1 MTEQIT
7 EIESIIKELGC
18 ELYDTELASENGHAI
33 YRVYITKNGGVS
45 MEDCEKVSRA
55 LSPIYDVM
63 PPVAGDKWFLEV
75 SSPGLERKLSKIE
88 HFGKSIGEKTKITL
102 NDKSVIIGEIKA
114 LNDEIITLKSDSGE
128 QKISF
133 NEIKKAKTFI
143 EW

>member
-1 MTEQIT
+1 MT

-63 PPVAGDKWFLEV
+63 PPVSGDKWFLEI
-75 SSPGLERKLSKIE
+75 SSPGLERKLSTIG
-88 HFGKSIGEKTKITL
+88 HFNKSIGEKAKITL
-102 NDKSVIIGEIKA
+102 NDKSAISGEIKA
-114 LNDEIITLKSDSGE
+114 VNDEIITILSETGE
-128 QKISF
+128 QEIPF

>member
-1 MTEQIT
+1 MT

-18 ELYDTELASENGHAI
+18 ELYDTELANENGHAI

-63 PPVAGDKWFLEV
+63 PPVSGDKWFLEI
-75 SSPGLERKLSKIE
+75 SSPGLERKLSTIE
-88 HFGKSIGEKTKITL
+88 HFNKSIGEKAKITL
-102 NDKSVIIGEIKA
+102 NDKSVISGEIKA
-114 LNDEIITLKSDSGE
+114 LNDEIITILSETGE
-128 QKISF
+128 QEIPF